1 MDTDLK
7 QQMLDA
13 FLAIE
18 PHDQHVQARR
28 EVKREQQAPVVAAS
42 IAERRLITGATGVVE
57 RVTDK
62 KDSAPVVVDDRVDN
76 PLTTYA
82 QTIYEME
89 RGYVSPGKIVVQKN
103 LTTTLGGFARFH
115 GNEAQNE
122 AVKQFRSLYERAQ
135 LGGAK
140 AVDPS
145 KEPVDGGWINPEAI
159 FEIGADA
166 RRSWAELSSY
176 LGRVDTQRMHFVVVL
191 ERGPTAYARW
201 RFNDHS
207 RDGGLI
213 AKGQVEIRRIADSI
227 AVWAKLQSRG
237 MVA

>member
-1 MDTDLK
+1 MGK
-7 QQMLDA
+7 
-13 FLAIE
+13 IE
-18 PHDQHVQARR
+18 QGP
-28 EVKREQQAPVVAAS
+28 
-42 IAERRLITGATGVVE
+42 I
-57 RVTDK
+57 
-62 KDSAPVVVDDRVDN
+62 VVDERVDN

-82 QTIYEME
+82 QTIYEIE
-89 RGYVSPGKIVVQKN
+89 QGYVAPGKIVVQRN

-115 GNEAQNE
+115 GNKAQNE
-122 AVKQFRSLYERAQ
+122 AVARFRSLHDRAQ

-159 FEIGADA
+159 LEIGVDA
-166 RRSWAELSSY
+166 RRSWADLSSY
-176 LGRVDTQRMHFVVVL
+176 LGRVDTQRMHFVAVL

-237 MVA
+237 VVA